1 MPKTTFWE
9 DRFVILWR
17 DLKGKRLIVSID
29 ESLLE
34 EMEDFVLG
42 KLIEEAEKI
51 DDGNDMTVEEFLD
64 RLKQLKDESN
74 S

>member
-42 KLIEEAEKI
+42 KLIEEVQDEKT
-51 DDGNDMTVEEFLD
+51 MTVEEFFKRLEKENESLD
-64 RLKQLKDESN
+64 
-74 S
+74 